1 MWKQLYLGERGVSYL
16 IFYLGLYLIYYYPNN
31 LLTVYCMTVNVGHL
45 ELGLRYN
52 IWKENNWH
60 LKYSSSSK

>member
-1 MWKQLYLGERGVSYL
+1 
-16 IFYLGLYLIYYYPNN
+16 
-31 LLTVYCMTVNVGHL
+31 MTVNVGHL